1 MPAFG
6 TDVFITVATLVTWKT
21 RSSFFLQHSDWE
33 PCPLKIRKVK
43 LIDGSWNRRGLMRR
57 KVNGRW
63 EYRKMTS
70 QEAAQTMDL
79 RASPRTI
86 ANPLIQVAGGFFAQE
101 HRHCLTN

>member
-1 MPAFG
+1 
-6 TDVFITVATLVTWKT
+6 
-21 RSSFFLQHSDWE
+21 
-33 PCPLKIRKVK
+33 
-43 LIDGSWNRRGLMRR
+43 MRR

-63 EYRKMTS
+63 EYQKMTS

-101 HRHCLTN
+101 HRHRLTN